1 MSNKTTITRR
11 DTLQLAGAL
20 GLSHAF
26 PAAAQDAMLKR
37 SIPASDETLPV
48 IGLGTYSVFDVDG
61 SAEEIEMRRAIVAAL
76 IDAGGTVIDTSPM
89 YNRSEAI
96 IGDVLE
102 AGGFRGSSFLAT
114 KIWTDG
120 ADAGIRQMR
129 RSAELMGAERID
141 LVQVHNRRDLAVHW
155 PSLAD
160 AQASGFVRYNGV
172 TDYRESAL
180 DAMMTIMRRERP
192 QFVQINYSLGERAAD
207 QRLLPLARELGIAV
221 LINRPFMAGGLFR
234 AVGDRPLPEWATEF
248 ADSWGQFFLKFI
260 VSHDAVTCA
269 IPATS
274 KLRHMVDNVGA
285 GFGPMPDAA
294 TRQRMVKF
302 IESV

>member
-1 MSNKTTITRR
+1 MRKTTMTRR
-11 DTLQLAGAL
+11 DTLRLAAAL
-20 GLSHAF
+20 GFSSSL
-26 PAAAQDAMLKR
+26 PAMSQDAMLR
-37 SIPASDETLPV
+37 RNIPASGEALPV
-48 IGLGTYSVFDVDG
+48 IGLGTYSVFDVAG
-61 SAEEIEMRRAIVAAL
+61 SAEDIEMRRAIVAAL

-102 AGGFRGSSFLAT
+102 AGEFRSSSFLAT

-120 ADAGIRQMR
+120 ADAGIRQMQ

-141 LVQVHNRRDLAVHW
+141 LVQVHNRRDMAAHW
-155 PSLAD
+155 PSLVA
-160 AQASGFVRYNGV
+160 AQESGFVRYNGV

-180 DAMMTIMRRERP
+180 DAMMTIMRRQRP

-207 QRLLPLARELGIAV
+207 ERFLPLAQELGIAV

-234 AVGDRPLPEWATEF
+234 AVGDRPLPDWATEF

-294 TRQRMVKF
+294 TRRRMVEF